1 MYYYLFRLCEE
12 ILNHIMTR
20 LKDNTSHIDFEEF
33 STRLHLSLFE
43 SANFWTVIL
52 RTTGNV
58 ENFHSHPHVQ
68 EAKNAIIKLATMIND
83 GSIDIR
89 LLQDL
94 IEKNDDILYYY
105 LNSAE
110 PGNEIITKNTLTEV
124 RKQCRDYE
132 QRLNKLNTFYSVFC
146 QKAND
151 IENYLDEL
159 KERSNNLDRTSLEEI
174 SSSDHWG
181 LHKNIISIAENTNI
195 FSKSQTFHNI
205 FKKHITDEE
214 DIKVKFMAET
224 LIDNALK
231 EYTAICKQYEG
242 WRNLE
247 YSKATSF
254 WYKVHNFDDE
264 LKLML
269 RFGRNIDTTDPGF
282 MRTIRYLS
290 EVKDWKERLKFL
302 SMVLIIF
309 KVERTENDWLETGFA
324 DLNDDLSLGRL
335 SKLFETFDDKF
346 SGFNNNS
353 WALIKELSLSDEF
366 IGFLRTIAEHDMKN
380 LINGVDEHSDTRLI
394 QEDTVSSL
402 IQVKQCLLP
411 LMNKTNLTL
420 DGFLKDLNEIVD
432 NNPSLAS
439 KLTLCNS
446 NSMALQNMYKTISNR
461 GEVTKEKIQN
471 AVNIGIYHFVKEE
484 KDDECILTLKYH
496 SKSSKSD
503 SNYDINALQDLRGRA
518 LLISK
523 PGGSY
528 DSGNG
533 QIDNTKGIME
543 EFVTQFD
550 IAQNVIT
557 IMNKLTQLGHF
568 GYRKYNESA
577 KGTQKLRQI
586 SDKLKKELELW

>member
-1 MYYYLFRLCEE
+1 
-12 ILNHIMTR
+12 MTR
-20 LKDNTSHIDFEEF
+20 LKDHTLHIEF
-33 STRLHLSLFE
+33 GELSTRLHLFLFK

-52 RTTGNV
+52 RATGNV

-89 LLQDL
+89 LLQNL
-94 IEKNDDILYYY
+94 IEKNDDFLHYY
-105 LNSAE
+105 LNSAKSS
-110 PGNEIITKNTLTEV
+110 NQIITKKKLDEV
-124 RKQCRDYE
+124 RKKCRDYE
-132 QRLNKLNTFYSVFC
+132 QRLNKLNEFYLVFC

-151 IENYLDEL
+151 VENYLDEL
-159 KERSNNLDRTSLEEI
+159 KERSNNLDKISIEETLSL
-174 SSSDHWG
+174 DRWG
-181 LHKNIISIAENTNI
+181 PHKEFIYIAENTNM
-195 FSKSQTFHNI
+195 FNKSQTFHNV
-205 FKKHITDEE
+205 FKKHVTDQK
-214 DIKVKFMAET
+214 DIKVKFIAKM
-224 LIDNALK
+224 LIGNALK
-231 EYTAICKQYEG
+231 EYIAICKQYEG

-254 WYKVHNFDDE
+254 WYNVHNFDDE

-269 RFGRNIDTTDPGF
+269 RYGRNIDTTDPGF

-302 SMVLIIF
+302 SMVLFIF
-309 KVERTENDWLETGFA
+309 KVVRIKSDWLETGSD
-324 DLNDDLSLGRL
+324 DLNNDLNLGRL
-335 SKLFETFDDKF
+335 SETFETFHDKF
-346 SGFNNNS
+346 SGFNNNI

-366 IGFLRTIAEHDMKN
+366 IKFLRTIAEHDMKN

-411 LMNKTNLTL
+411 LMNKTNSTL
-420 DGFLKDLNEIVD
+420 DRFLKDLNEII
-432 NNPSLAS
+432 NKNPSLAN

-471 AVNIGIYHFVKEE
+471 AVNIGIYYFVKEE

-496 SKSSKSD
+496 SEISESD

-550 IAQNVIT
+550 IAQNIIT

-568 GYRKYNESA
+568 GYRKYNESV